1 MMTPSRS
8 FFFPPAF
15 ALAVLGLSLAPRVG
29 AQPPAATPPVPA
41 NLIIDTDIGNDV
53 DDALALGVAHA
64 LESRGLCRL
73 LAVTLTNPDPLAGE
87 FVSAINTFYG
97 RGDIP
102 IGVNPLAPAP
112 HQGSRFLPLAEA
124 RDEHGQLRYP
134 HSFDPAKA
142 PPALAVLRR
151 TLAAADDG
159 GVVLVQIGFF
169 SNLAK
174 LLDSPPD
181 EFSPLPGVELIRRK
195 VKFLSLMAGAFTP
208 GRDGKPVLEFNVKGD
223 ISAAAAVAARW
234 PTPMVWSGHEIGEA
248 VLFPAQAVDHDFAYV
263 PHHPLQEAY
272 QLYHP
277 TPHQRPCYDLTATL
291 YAISPDRG
299 YFDLSGPGRVTVRPD
314 AFTQFTPEMGGRDRY
329 LQVTPDQIIRLRQL
343 FAALCTEPPSR

>member
-1 MMTPSRS
+1 MTCRPRS
-8 FFFPPAF
+8 LFFLSSLT
-15 ALAVLGLSLAPRVG
+15 LAVLALSVAPRG
-29 AQPPAATPPVPA
+29 FAQARAPV

-87 FVSAINTFYG
+87 FVSAIDTFYG

-102 IGVNPLAPAP
+102 IGVNPSAPAP
-112 HQGSRFLPLAEA
+112 GKSRFLKLAAA
-124 RDEHGQLRYP
+124 RDEHGRLRYP

-142 PPALAVLRR
+142 LSALAVLRR

-159 GVVLVQIGFF
+159 SVVMVQIGFF
-169 SNLAK
+169 TNLVK

-181 EFSPLPGVELIRRK
+181 EFSPLPGMELIRRK
-195 VKFLSLMAGAFTP
+195 VKFLSLMAGAFSP
-208 GRDGKPVLEFNVKGD
+208 EYEGKHFLEFNVRGD
-223 ISAAAAVAARW
+223 LPASAAVAVQW
-234 PTPMVWSGHEIGEA
+234 PTPMVWSGFEIGEA
-248 VLFPAQAVDHDFAYV
+248 VTFPAQAVDHDFAYV
-263 PHHPLQEAY
+263 AHHPLQEAY

-277 TPHQRPCYDLTATL
+277 TPHERPCFDLTATL
-291 YAISPDRG
+291 YAIWPDRG
-299 YFDLSGPGRVTVRPD
+299 YFDLSGPGQVTVLPD
-314 AFTQFTPEMGGRDRY
+314 AFTKFTPQKDGRDRY
-329 LQVTPDQIIRLRQL
+329 LKVTPDQIIRLRQL